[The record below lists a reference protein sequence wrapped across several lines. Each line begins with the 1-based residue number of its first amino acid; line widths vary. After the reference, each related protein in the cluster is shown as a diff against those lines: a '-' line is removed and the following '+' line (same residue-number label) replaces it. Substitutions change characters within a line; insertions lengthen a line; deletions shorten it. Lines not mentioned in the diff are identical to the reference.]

1 VIRYHAAR
9 KVVEQLLHG
18 SIVRMPVNEV
28 ILDMA
33 ARMIMNAVDYGRAA
47 SAVRE
52 GCLAEKAG
60 PD

>member
-33 ARMIMNAVDYGRAA
+33 ARMVMTAVDMDEQRQR
-47 SAVRE
+47 SE
-52 GCLAEKAG
+52 QLLAEKTKAE
-60 PD
+60 